1 MLLTPEV
8 TLQSLQSHY
17 TENNWKS
24 VLFSYRVGTGDQT
37 QVSRLGGGHFRLLSR
52 LTSHNEQIPCDI
64 SEHSALVGPPPPT
77 VL

>member
-37 QVSRLGGGHFRLLSR
+37 QVSSLGGGHFRLLSR
-52 LTSHNEQIPCDI
+52 LTSHNEQY
-64 SEHSALVGPPPPT
+64 SQ
-77 VL
+77 

>member
-1 MLLTPEV
+1 MLWTPEV

-24 VLFSYRVGTGDQT
+24 VLFSYRVHTGDQT

-52 LTSHNEQIPCDI
+52 RTSHDEQ
-64 SEHSALVGPPPPT
+64 HSL
-77 VL
+77 